1 MSRKQIPKPLNY
13 RKRLQRLLIPK
24 TLCPHEITVVTH
36 VHLCLF
42 LFLSFFSSL
51 TLFSHVSL
59 FSCLSLSFHVSLF
72 SCLSLFMSVSL
83 SAQCTVCCVLLYMF
97 ASCKK
102 LLSKDS
108 CASLVP
114 LGMKWACMCAEK
126 RMCLVWCGVMCL
138 CCVFVPVAM

>member
-1 MSRKQIPKPLNY
+1 MITDVKKIFPKSLNY

-24 TLCPHEITVVTH
+24 TCPHEITVVSH

-59 FSCLSLSFHVSLF
+59 SFHVCLF
-72 SCLSLFMSVSL
+72 SCLSLCPLNALYV
-83 SAQCTVCCVLLYMF
+83 VCCCTYSHH
-97 ASCKK
+97 ARKS
-102 LLSKDS
+102 SKDS

-138 CCVFVPVAM
+138 YCVFVPVAM